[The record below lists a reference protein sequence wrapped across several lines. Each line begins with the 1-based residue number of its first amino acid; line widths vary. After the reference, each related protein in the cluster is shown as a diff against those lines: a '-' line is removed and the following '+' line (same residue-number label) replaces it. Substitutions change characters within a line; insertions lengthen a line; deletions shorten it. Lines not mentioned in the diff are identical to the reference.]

1 MTLSKTTLNQLLMG
15 LERNDLMITISQAA
29 AGTIARVTSYRVSQ
43 GYLDNFDRLYLG
55 HMLMKSKIL
64 STT

>member
-29 AGTIARVTSYRVSQ
+29 AGTIARVTS
-43 GYLDNFDRLYLG
+43 
-55 HMLMKSKIL
+55 
-64 STT
+64 